1 MSPPRISPLLRL
13 LLPSLLMLAASSG
26 AFSQAT
32 DGNDQEEQARARAAR
47 TWPVN
52 VLAETFKFSEST
64 PAEVALTDLV
74 QGCPERDCIPSIDA
88 PKFVTAAEAGFVGDD
103 DIVLALTVDGV
114 SRAYPTAILSRHE
127 IVNDTIAGQ
136 PVAIT
141 YCPLCGSGAAFSRQ
155 IGDQVTTFGVS
166 GVLHN
171 SDLVMYDRASETL
184 WAQVI
189 GHGIVGPRSGQN
201 LASVEL
207 TQVEWQTWRAAHPD
221 TQVLSTDTGFPID
234 YQSNPYGDYASSD
247 RVLFPLAHRD
257 QRIHPKMVVFGISI
271 GSAALAVTDEFL
283 RANPRLETE
292 LGGRKLVVERAADG
306 SVRATDANDGSVV
319 PAIRLFW
326 FAWASFHPDTA
337 LHALPRD

>member
-1 MSPPRISPLLRL
+1 MSPPRIPLVLRL
-13 LLPSLLMLAASSG
+13 LPPALLALALSG
-26 AFSQAT
+26 AAFAENADTAKQ
-32 DGNDQEEQARARAAR
+32 DQEARARAAR
-47 TWPVN
+47 SWPIN
-52 VLAETFKFSEST
+52 ILTETFQFTEHT
-64 PAEVALTDLV
+64 PAEVALSDLV

-88 PKFVTAAEAGFVGDD
+88 PKFVSAAEAGFVGDD
-103 DIVLALTVDGV
+103 DIVLALSVDGV
-114 SRAYPTAILSRHE
+114 ARAYPVAILSRHE
-127 IVNDTIAGQ
+127 IVNDTLAGQ
-136 PVAIT
+136 PIAIT

-155 IGDQVTTFGVS
+155 LGDQVTTFGVS

-171 SDLVMYDRASETL
+171 SDLVMYDRASQTL
-184 WAQVI
+184 WAQVT

-207 TQVEWQTWRAAHPD
+207 TQVEWKTWRAAHPD
-221 TQVLSTDTGFPID
+221 TQVLSTDTGFKVD
-234 YQSNPYGDYASSD
+234 YQGNPYGDYASSD

-257 QRIHPKMVVFGISI
+257 QRIHPKMVVFGMSI

-292 LGGRKLVVERAADG
+292 LGGRKVVVERAADG
-306 SVRATDANDGSVV
+306 SVRATDTNDGSVV

-337 LHALPRD
+337 LQALPRN